1 MKNPLRMLATLVLTM
16 TMAACSQA
24 YQDQTDAK
32 DAASEASTPQSAKR
46 PSGPAYAIPDRL
58 SNCAQGSVV
67 ELNWDF
73 RTVQPS
79 ASEIEVMTGTP
90 PNETL
95 FAVGGPSDKAA
106 TGAWARPGTSFTFKD
121 KASGQE
127 LAKVIVEGPDC
138 SQG

>member
-1 MKNPLRMLATLVLTM
+1 MKNFLRTLATLVLGT
-16 TMAACSQA
+16 TIAACSQA
-24 YQDQTDAK
+24 DQDQPDAER
-32 DAASEASTPQSAKR
+32 ATAGASTPQSAKQT
-46 PSGPAYAIPDRL
+46 SGPAYAIPDRL
-58 SNCAQGSVV
+58 SNCTQGSVV
-67 ELNWDF
+67 ELKWDF

-79 ASEIEVMTGTP
+79 ASEIEIMTGIP

-106 TGAWARPGTSFTFKD
+106 TGAWALPGTSFTFKD

-138 SQG
+138 SQS